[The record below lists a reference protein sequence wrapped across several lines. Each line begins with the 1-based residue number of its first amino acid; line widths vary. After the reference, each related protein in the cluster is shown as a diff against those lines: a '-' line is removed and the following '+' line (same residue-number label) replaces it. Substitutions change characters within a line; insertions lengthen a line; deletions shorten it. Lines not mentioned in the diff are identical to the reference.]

1 MVKLQVK
8 LISVTAIGGTFS
20 SSHNN
25 YQGQALYH
33 PLYYDNTVNIIYGK
47 SETSTTSFDTSG
59 ATSEKSTLDLLNQTY
74 IKITPAAAP

>member
-33 PLYYDNTVNIIYGK
+33 PLYYDNTVKIIYGK

-59 ATSEKSTLDLLNQTY
+59 ADSETYTNKLLGQQY
-74 IKITPAAAP
+74 IKITPAP